1 MLINT
6 FSHNKIVKNQNG
18 GLKVPLFDLQCSNVM
33 FRCQNFIGSQHSTSQ
48 YLYPYWPLQHTSE
61 QTKPQS
67 HKATKPQSQKDTTD
81 IRATFSKQL
90 KNNCTHGPNQSCA
103 PIQLRYVGLDVFDPQ
118 QICAQRTRRGLAHS
132 KDWAII
138 LFASMS
144 THVIE
149 SMDSS
154 SFINVQLYSADSQ
167 Q

>member
-1 MLINT
+1 MVVSKCPCLT
-6 FSHNKIVKNQNG
+6 FSAVMSCLDAKIS
-18 GLKVPLFDLQCSNVM
+18 LVPSTVP
-33 FRCQNFIGSQHSTSQ
+33 HSTFT
-48 YLYPYWPLQHTSE
+48 LIGPCNTHPNR
-61 QTKPQS
+61 QS
-67 HKATKPQSQKDTTD
+67 HKVTKPQSQKDTTD

-118 QICAQRTRRGLAHS
+118 QICAQKTRRGLAHS